1 MLKTFQQALFS
12 TGLQLPPW
20 KPVESKAQ
28 DYEIRTY
35 ETTKWAST
43 SGSGMQYDSA
53 INTGFMRLFNYIQG
67 NNEKKIKIE
76 MTAPVTCLVDPGAGP
91 FCETTFTT
99 SFYIP
104 QEHQVDPPKPSDPQV
119 FIETRKEF
127 TVFVRTYG
135 GFSNEQKSREELLK
149 LSESL
154 RRDGHQFVDKEYYTA
169 GYDSPFKLVNRRNEV
184 WLKKK
189 TDEDTNA

>member
-20 KPVESKAQ
+20 KPVECKAQ

-67 NNEKKIKIE
+67 NNEKIYLIPMHKRNATHVLFEWI
-76 MTAPVTCLVDPGAGP
+76 AVLLLSLQSPSYLNDPN
-91 FCETTFTT
+91 C
-99 SFYIP
+99 
-104 QEHQVDPPKPSDPQV
+104 PPKSKDPRY
-119 FIETRKEF
+119 FLTTYLKLKF
-127 TVFVRTYG
+127 HLRTYG

-189 TDEDTNA
+189 TDED

>member
-20 KPVESKAQ
+20 KPVECKAQ

-67 NNEKKIKIE
+67 NNEKRFH
-76 MTAPVTCLVDPGAGP
+76 L
-91 FCETTFTT
+91 
-99 SFYIP
+99 
-104 QEHQVDPPKPSDPQV
+104 
-119 FIETRKEF
+119 
-127 TVFVRTYG
+127 RTYG